1 MMISLWRT
9 MMTTYSSII
18 DLIAKPLM
26 FNYLITISPL
36 IYVGY
41 QEPWYK
47 VFGFLADLS
56 PVGVTEII
64 LTFGYLIEQHE
75 MVFVEERKL
84 SAQ

>member
-1 MMISLWRT
+1 

-26 FNYLITISPL
+26 FNYLITSSPL

-41 QEPWYK
+41 QEPFNK
-47 VFGFLADLS
+47 VFGLLADLS
-56 PVGVTEII
+56 PVGMTEIV